1 MYDLNA
7 VSVFLPGI
15 WLWGYE
21 DAAAV
26 QVSVREKREQEST
39 AGSGVSVLQKMSIET
54 VSDIQNRYVS
64 INRYFWHC
72 VVIWL

>member
-21 DAAAV
+21 DTAAV
-26 QVSVREKREQEST
+26 QVSVREKRE
-39 AGSGVSVLQKMSIET
+39 
-54 VSDIQNRYVS
+54 
-64 INRYFWHC
+64 
-72 VVIWL
+72 